1 MSNADNAVLMDV
13 SDCVTVDLNI
23 SVWTG
28 RKLDKKVSEEIDSAK
43 GTKSRAGNY
52 HKHLLAG
59 TEKLEQVQKLVGT
72 IRTWHYEQTI
82 CWSDGGSRLLPMANF
97 FEYNASLKSF
107 EQQFN
112 DAVDDFLQEYPQL
125 VSAAAFQLGALF
137 NREEYPEVDQLR
149 SKFKFRYAMSPLP
162 TSGDFRIQAGEE
174 VKQQL
179 ARQYEEHFNN
189 KLQEAMNDLWG
200 RLHEV
205 LTHIS
210 GKLADAQVP
219 RKTKDGGEN
228 YTQIFRDSLITN
240 AIDLCGLLT
249 KLNVTNDPKL
259 EDARRKLEVAIAGL
273 DADVIRESDTV
284 RHDVKRKVDE
294 ILSAFNF

>member
-13 SDCVTVDLNI
+13 SDCVTIDLNI
-23 SVWTG
+23 STWTG

-97 FEYNASLKSF
+97 FDYNTALKSF

-112 DAVDDFLQEYPQL
+112 DAVEDFLTEYPQL

-137 NREEYPEVDQLR
+137 NRDEYPEVDELR
-149 SKFKFRYAMSPLP
+149 SKFKFRYALSPLP

-189 KLQEAMNDLWG
+189 KLQEAMKDLWG

-205 LTHIS
+205 LSHMST
-210 GKLADAQVP
+210 KLADAAEP
-219 RKTKDGGEN
+219 RKMKDGSAN
-228 YTQIFRDSLITN
+228 RTQIFRDSLITN
-240 AIDLCGLLT
+240 ALDLCGLLS
-249 KLNVTNDPKL
+249 KLNVTNDPQL
-259 EDARRKLEVAIAGL
+259 EDARKKLEIAITNV
-273 DADVIRESDTV
+273 DAKTVRESDTV
-284 RHDVKRKVDE
+284 RQDVKKKVDE

>member
-1 MSNADNAVLMDV
+1 MQNDSILMDL
-13 SDCVTVDLNI
+13 SDCVLVDLNI
-23 SVWTG
+23 STWTG
-28 RKLDKKVSEEIDSAK
+28 RKFDKRVSEEIDSAK

-59 TEKLEQVQKLVGT
+59 TQRLDDVQKLVGT

-97 FEYNASLKSF
+97 FNYKASLNSF

-112 DAVDDFLQEYPQL
+112 DAVDAFLQEYPQL

-137 NREEYPEVDQLR
+137 NRDEYPEVEDLR
-149 SKFKFRYAMSPLP
+149 RKFKFRYAITPLP
-162 TSGDFRIQAGEE
+162 TANDFRIQAGEE
-174 VKQQL
+174 VKRQL
-179 ARQYEEHFNN
+179 AGQYEEHFNN
-189 KLQEAMNDLWG
+189 KLQDAMSDLWS

-205 LTHIS
+205 LTHMS
-210 GKLADAQVP
+210 GKLADAATP

-228 YTQIFRDSLITN
+228 HTQIFRDSLITN
-240 AIDLCGLLT
+240 AMDLCSLLT
-249 KLNVTNDPKL
+249 KLNVTNDSKL

-273 DADVIRESDTV
+273 DADTIRDSDTV
-284 RHDVKRKVDE
+284 RHDVKRKVDD